1 MTTYF
6 AIVPKIAYMGFV
18 MKLAPGRELLIIGL
32 ISIIVGSLGA
42 INQTKIKR
50 MLAYSGIGHVGFML
64 IGIGIGTVGGIQ
76 ATIVYMIVYIIM
88 TLNSFTVVLS
98 QGMTKIAELR
108 GMSRRNPVIG
118 MTMGIGMM
126 SIAGIPPLAGFYNKY
141 LILINTVEV
150 GEIEVALIAVVL
162 SVVSSFYYV
171 RLIRYMYFKDLPEIT
186 VQTMK
191 ITRISGIILGI
202 TTYGIITI
210 MFYPSLLLEITVPM
224 IY

>member
-1 MTTYF
+1 
-6 AIVPKIAYMGFV
+6 MGFV
-18 MKLAPGRELLIIGL
+18 MKLAPGRELLLIGL

-64 IGIGIGTVGGIQ
+64 IGIGIGTIGGIQ
-76 ATIVYMIVYIIM
+76 ATMVYMIIYIIM
-88 TLNSFTVVLS
+88 TLNSFSIVLS
-98 QGMTKIAELR
+98 QGITKIAELR

-126 SIAGIPPLAGFYNKY
+126 SIAGIPPLAGFMSKY
-141 LILINTVEV
+141 LILMNTVEV

-162 SVVSSFYYV
+162 SVVASFYYV
-171 RLIRYMYFKDLPEIT
+171 RLIRYMYFKDLPELT
-186 VQTMK
+186 VNTYK
-191 ITRISGIILGI
+191 IPTVTGIILGM
-202 TTYGIITI
+202 TTFGIITL
-210 MFYPSLLLEITVPM
+210 MFYPSILLEITVPM